1 MQCVNTKFKEIYLKK
16 LRERALYRL
25 SRVNSAT
32 PAVSGYTCDGSTSA
46 FHGSNGSA
54 RERDLVEAS
63 NVINVPKCNKG
74 PKCNKNLVL
83 NVIKVLNVIR
93 IGS

>member
-1 MQCVNTKFKEIYLKK
+1 MSLGDSLVSMGNVFGGFSSVNGRF
-16 LRERALYRL
+16 
-25 SRVNSAT
+25 
-32 PAVSGYTCDGSTSA
+32 
-46 FHGSNGSA
+46 
-54 RERDLVEAS
+54 VEAS
-63 NVINVPKCNKG
+63 NIINVPKCNKG

>member
-1 MQCVNTKFKEIYLKK
+1 MLLYVYL
-16 LRERALYRL
+16 RIV
-25 SRVNSAT
+25 SFRVK
-32 PAVSGYTCDGSTSA
+32 VWVTCIVFCPMESY
-46 FHGSNGSA
+46 
-54 RERDLVEAS
+54 
-63 NVINVPKCNKG
+63 VINVPKCNKG